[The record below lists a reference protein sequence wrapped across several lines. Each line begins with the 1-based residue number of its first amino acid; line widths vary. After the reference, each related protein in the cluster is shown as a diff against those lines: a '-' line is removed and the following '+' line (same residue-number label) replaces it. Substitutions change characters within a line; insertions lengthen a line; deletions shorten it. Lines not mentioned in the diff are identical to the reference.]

1 MIDLK
6 KLYPI
11 FTLLFFGVGLYVIFE
26 NFDLLRKLSL
36 GVLFETLFLSFLN
49 YVLLGLVF
57 QSILKARGVSCSFSS
72 SFLAGVVNNVSSYFL
87 PAKLNLVLKSLVLK
101 RISNISIYDS
111 ARGAIDSIAVSCV
124 VASLILLLFPIFY
137 KGNWVDDL
145 YTIDVILFF
154 IFCIFVF
161 FLVVGRVEVY
171 FSKKYPGLLKNKISI
186 KWVFICSVWFFLFIV
201 MSSVRLFI
209 FMNEFGGE
217 GGAYVS
223 VFLVSIA
230 CLATLFSVTPSG
242 LFVKEGVFLFVAS
255 MVGISVNEM
264 LVVVVLDRFVPI
276 FAGLLLLAMFF
287 VPLWKKLR

>member
-36 GVLFETLFLSFLN
+36 GMLFETLFLSFLN

-72 SFLAGVVNNVSSYFL
+72 SFLAGIVNNVSSYFL

-111 ARGAIDSIAVSCV
+111 TRGAIDSIAVSCV
-124 VASLILLLFPIFY
+124 VASLILLLFPVFY
-137 KGNWVDDL
+137 KANWVDDL

-161 FLVVGRVEVY
+161 FLIIGRVEVY

-186 KWVFICSVWFFLFIV
+186 KWVFVCSVWFFLFIV
-201 MSSVRLFI
+201 VSSVRLFI
-209 FMNEFGGE
+209 LMNEFGGE

-230 CLATLFSVTPSG
+230 CLAILFSVTPSG